1 MERGQGRGPDR
12 GPRKRYGGKI
22 AGSKAEKAVK
32 KCLLNGGTLAE
43 ASRLV
48 TRIDGKSVSK
58 QSVSRYYRRLLE
70 AAERTQMMDSLARA
84 LAGSSAPASG
94 RNVGGTVRRMLL
106 ARALEAAACLPEDA
120 MESLAPDRLALLVCR
135 LTRAEAEADRHRWEA
150 YERDYADNHSRERDL
165 GKKAEA
171 GPPLS
176 LAERLGDLLKG
187 FGGPSGPDD
196 APDGTD
202 DEPDGAAEEPE
213 AGAP

>member
-12 GPRKRYGGKI
+12 GPRKRRRGKI
-22 AGSKAEKAVK
+22 AGSRAEKAVK
-32 KCLLNGGTLAE
+32 KCLLNGGTLEE
-43 ASRLV
+43 AGRLV
-48 TRIDGKSVSK
+48 TLIDGKRPSNRC
-58 QSVSRYYRRLLE
+58 VSRYYRRLLE
-70 AAERTQMMDSLARA
+70 AAERTQMLDSLSRA
-84 LAGSSAPASG
+84 LAGSSSPASG
-94 RNVGGTVRRMLL
+94 RNVAGTVRRMLL
-106 ARALEAAACLPEDA
+106 ARALEAAASLPEDA

-135 LTRAEAEADRHRWEA
+135 LTRAEADRHRWEA

-187 FGGPSGPDD
+187 FGGPSGPD
-196 APDGTD
+196 GTD
-202 DEPDGAAEEPE
+202 DEPDGTAEEPE